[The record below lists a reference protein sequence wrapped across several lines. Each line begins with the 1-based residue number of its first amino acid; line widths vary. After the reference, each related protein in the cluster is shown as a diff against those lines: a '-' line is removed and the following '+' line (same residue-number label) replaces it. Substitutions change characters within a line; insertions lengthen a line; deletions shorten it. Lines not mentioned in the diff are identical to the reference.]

1 MIKIKDKN
9 FQAFISEESIQNR
22 VAVLAKQIS
31 ADYEGRNPVLI
42 SVLSGALFFTADL
55 MRLLTIDASLAC
67 VKVNSY
73 KGLSSTGNCEL
84 ALDTTV
90 LLEAKDIIII
100 EDIIDTGNTMH
111 FLMQHFQQKNPT
123 SIAVASLLFKPAA
136 LVHTIKPDYVGFEI
150 EPIFVVGYGLDYDQV
165 GRGLPAIYQLIV

>member
-22 VAVLAKQIS
+22 VAALAKQIS
-31 ADYEGRNPVLI
+31 ADYEGRKPVLI

-55 MRLLTIDASLAC
+55 MRLLTINASLAC

-73 KGLSSTGNCEL
+73 EGLNSSGSCEL
-84 ALDTTV
+84 ALDITDTIA
-90 LLEAKDIIII
+90 AKDIIII
-100 EDIIDTGNTMH
+100 EDIIDTGNTMQ
-111 FLMQHFQQKNPT
+111 FLMQHFQQKNPA
-123 SIAVASLLFKPAA
+123 SIAVASLLFKPEA
-136 LVHTIKPDYVGFEI
+136 LVHPIKPDYVGFEI
-150 EPIFVVGYGLDYDQV
+150 EPIFVVGYGLDYDQI

>member
-22 VAVLAKQIS
+22 VAALAKQIS

-73 KGLSSTGNCEL
+73 EGVNSTGNCEL
-84 ALDTTV
+84 ALDTA
-90 LLEAKDIIII
+90 LSIEAKDIIII
-100 EDIIDTGNTMH
+100 EDIIDTGNTMQ
-111 FLMQHFQQKNPT
+111 FLLQHFH
-123 SIAVASLLFKPAA
+123 SL
-136 LVHTIKPDYVGFEI
+136 HRIYV
-150 EPIFVVGYGLDYDQV
+150 QV
-165 GRGLPAIYQLIV
+165 ISVQAHFSN